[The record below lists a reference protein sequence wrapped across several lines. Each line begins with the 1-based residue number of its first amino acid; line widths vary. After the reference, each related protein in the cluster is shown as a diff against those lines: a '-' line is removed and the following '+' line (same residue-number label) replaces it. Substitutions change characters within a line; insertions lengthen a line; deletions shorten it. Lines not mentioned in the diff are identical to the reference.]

1 MSETSRGAQGA
12 DFKAEPQMRTAL
24 RQVRGLGPAHSGTGH
39 FIQQRFTAI
48 ANVPLA
54 LGFVF
59 VIAWVAG
66 ADYDAARRMVSH
78 PLAALVLLLFIVS
91 ACAHMRVG
99 MQTILEDYVHSKS
112 AKIATLVLN
121 SFFAAA
127 VAVAAAYAVIRIG
140 FGVTP

>member
-1 MSETSRGAQGA
+1 MSDTSRGAKGA

-24 RQVRGLGPAHSGTGH
+24 RQVRGLGPAKSGTGH

-48 ANVPLA
+48 SNAPLA

-59 VIAWVAG
+59 VVALAAG
-66 ADYDAARRMVSH
+66 ADYEGARRIVSH

-91 ACAHMRVG
+91 ATAHMRIG
-99 MQTILEDYVHSKS
+99 MQVILEDYVHSKS
-112 AKIATLVLN
+112 AKIAALVLN
-121 SFFAAA
+121 TFFAAA
-127 VAVAAAYAVIRIG
+127 VAVAAAYAVLRIG